1 MPVNAHVHLPPNFSA
16 FDDVDDL
23 VNLAREEGVVAV
35 GCSNYFDFRIY
46 DRFATACASAGI
58 VPLFGTEVITMQEDL
73 QADGIRVND
82 PDNPG
87 RTYMCGKAIVDYDRP
102 GPEASFLLDKI
113 RAASED
119 RIAEM
124 AARLANV
131 AREAGIEDPP
141 TIDGIVADV
150 AAGSGV
156 PAEWISLQE
165 RHLARALQET
175 VYAQYDHQARGR
187 VLAALLRADLDPAA
201 VSDPITLQ
209 DTIRSRLMKAGRP
222 AFVPEGEVSFDD
234 AYRLVLELDGIP
246 CYPILADGA
255 DPICPFED
263 PPEALAEALVD
274 RGIYCAE
281 MIPTRNAPGTVDRYV
296 TALRGAGIL
305 MLAGTEHNTQRMIP
319 LEPAC
324 RGAVAPSEMAQAA
337 FWEGACVIAAHQNL
351 RQNGEPGYV
360 DASGRLVGDF
370 PDDEERI
377 RWFRELGEK
386 VIANTPGVPA

>member
-1 MPVNAHVHLPPNFSA
+1 
-16 FDDVDDL
+16 
-23 VNLAREEGVVAV
+23 
-35 GCSNYFDFRIY
+35 
-46 DRFATACASAGI
+46 
-58 VPLFGTEVITMQEDL
+58 
-73 QADGIRVND
+73 
-82 PDNPG
+82 
-87 RTYMCGKAIVDYDRP
+87 
-102 GPEASFLLDKI
+102 
-113 RAASED
+113 
-119 RIAEM
+119 M

-150 AAGSGV
+150 AARSGV

-187 VLAALLRADLDPAA
+187 VLAALLRADLDPAD